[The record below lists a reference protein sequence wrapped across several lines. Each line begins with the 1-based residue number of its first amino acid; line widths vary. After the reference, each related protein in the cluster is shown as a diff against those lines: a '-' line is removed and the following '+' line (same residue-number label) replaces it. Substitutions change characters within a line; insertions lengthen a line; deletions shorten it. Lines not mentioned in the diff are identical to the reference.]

1 MSWVVALK
9 PFGPL
14 HWYRYG
20 AVPPLTVRSTL
31 PVAVFGHNGLLG
43 VSTKLIGVGW
53 LTLIIAVDW
62 HPPLS
67 VTTNV

>member
-14 HWYRYG
+14 HWYKYG

-31 PVAVFGHNGLLG
+31 PVAVFGHSGFVG
-43 VSTKLIGVGW
+43 VRMILIGLGW
-53 LTLIIAVDW
+53 VTGMTAVD
-62 HPPLS
+62 
-67 VTTNV
+67 

>member
-14 HWYRYG
+14 HWYKYG

-31 PVAVFGHNGLLG
+31 PVAVFGHSGLLG
-43 VSTKLIGVGW
+43 VKTRLIGVGCV
-53 LTLIIAVDW
+53 TGMTAVD
-62 HPPLS
+62 
-67 VTTNV
+67 